1 MLDKKLKAVSC
12 GETKIKREK
21 EKEKW
26 VEDNRHVKVAVEVFE
41 LMWIRL
47 TQKPGAW
54 YELQVDVTDFSSSPL
69 LFLYSVV

>member
-21 EKEKW
+21 KK
-26 VEDNRHVKVAVEVFE
+26 EDNRHVKVTVEVFE

-47 TQKPGAW
+47 TQKPGA
-54 YELQVDVTDFSSSPL
+54 
-69 LFLYSVV
+69 